1 MFQPIEKTTNQN
13 YWNFAY
19 TVVFLAAV
27 IALVCILANTKGLP
41 RSINIFDFFILVF
54 ATFRIIR
61 LFVYDKITKWFRD
74 LFLNVAPDGKTLIK
88 PLRGPRL
95 TMYEL
100 LDCPWCLGVWAGT
113 VAVLSY
119 YLFSWSWIILL
130 IFAVSGV
137 ASFIQ
142 ITANALGWSA
152 EHTKLQTQN
161 KVTDK

>member
-1 MFQPIEKTTNQN
+1 MTQSTERTTNQN

-19 TVVFLAAV
+19 TMVFLGV
-27 IALVCILANTKGLP
+27 VVVLVYILAKTKGLP
-41 RSINIFDFFILVF
+41 QSIDIFDFFILVF

-74 LFLNVAPDGKTLIK
+74 LFLNVAPDGKTLVK

-100 LDCPWCLGVWAGT
+100 LDCPWCLGIWAGT
-113 VAVLSY
+113 TAVFAY
-119 YLFSWSWIILL
+119 FLFSWSWVVLL
-130 IFAVSGV
+130 ALAVSGV

-142 ITANALGWSA
+142 ITANAIGWNA
-152 EHTKLQTQN
+152 EHAKFEAQTR
-161 KVTDK
+161 K